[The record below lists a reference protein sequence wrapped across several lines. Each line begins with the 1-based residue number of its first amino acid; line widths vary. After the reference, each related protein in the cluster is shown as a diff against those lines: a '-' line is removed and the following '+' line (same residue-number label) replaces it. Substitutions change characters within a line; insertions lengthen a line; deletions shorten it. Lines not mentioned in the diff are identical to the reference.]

1 MKLSLSLKQILTAS
15 TFLFVANQAWA
26 QEQSTQLAP
35 IIISADGVTDDTSG
49 SVLVKSNRSATK
61 TRAPAAATPQS
72 ITTISRKQIDDQ
84 NPQTVSEA
92 LRYTAGVL
100 SDRDSNSRY
109 DSVFLRGFG
118 AFGTSTSYVNYL
130 DGLKL
135 QRGQAFATPSIDPFL
150 LDHIDVLKGPAA
162 LLYGQVSPGG
172 LVNQVSREPSDVQST
187 R

>member
-1 MKLSLSLKQILTAS
+1 MTP
-15 TFLFVANQAWA
+15 VA
-26 QEQSTQLAP
+26 E
-35 IIISADGVTDDTSG
+35 
-49 SVLVKSNRSATK
+49 
-61 TRAPAAATPQS
+61 TPQS
-72 ITTISRKQIDDQ
+72 ITTVTRKQIDDQ

-135 QRGQAFATPSIDPFL
+135 QRGQAFATPSIDPFF
-150 LDHIDVLKGPAA
+150 LDHVDVLKGPSA
-162 LLYGQVSPGG
+162 LLYGQISPGG
-172 LVNQVSREPSDVQST
+172 LVNQVSREPSEVQSNEVRLEAGTDGRAQSGFYSTGSLTSDGTLQYGLAVVGRSSGT
-187 R
+187 RYDDVEEMR